1 MTPPPTQLPTANPLL
16 RTPPTGLPLA
26 EYTARRERV
35 LKELSKDKARPSAAV
50 VFAGDGG
57 GHLVGTWRP
66 ELNFLYLTG
75 IESEPGAAIIFDP
88 THPHPKR
95 RITLFLK
102 PLNPELEQW
111 DGYRDEISSHLRGQT
126 GFETVL
132 RTLALPG
139 FLAGSARRTK
149 KLACLQSFSPHTA
162 EPSPDLAVYQK
173 LCARIP
179 GCGIED
185 RSMLLPAM
193 RAIKSAAELGLMKK
207 AAAATAAGYKAAL
220 RVLKPN
226 VSEAAVQRA
235 LEQTY
240 VEHGAD
246 GPAYGSIVG
255 AGLNSTVLHYK
266 ANNQTCRAGE
276 VLLIDSGAQYGGYAC
291 DVTRTYAISG
301 KFNAKQQR
309 IYDIVLKAQLAA
321 IKAVKP
327 GKAMWQIDQPA
338 RDIIEKADGG
348 AYKDAYPHGIGHQ
361 LGLHVHDAD
370 PETELKPGMVITIEP
385 GIYLAAEKIGVRIED
400 DVLVTARGCEVLT
413 KAIPK

>member
-1 MTPPPTQLPTANPLL
+1 
-16 RTPPTGLPLA
+16 
-26 EYTARRERV
+26 
-35 LKELSKDKARPSAAV
+35 
-50 VFAGDGG
+50 
-57 GHLVGTWRP
+57 
-66 ELNFLYLTG
+66 
-75 IESEPGAAIIFDP
+75 
-88 THPHPKR
+88 
-95 RITLFLK
+95 
-102 PLNPELEQW
+102 
-111 DGYRDEISSHLRGQT
+111 
-126 GFETVL
+126 
-132 RTLALPG
+132 
-139 FLAGSARRTK
+139 
-149 KLACLQSFSPHTA
+149 
-162 EPSPDLAVYQK
+162 
-173 LCARIP
+173 
-179 GCGIED
+179 
-185 RSMLLPAM
+185 MLLPTM
-193 RAIKSAAELGLMKK
+193 RAVKSAAEIGLMRK

-220 RVLKPN
+220 KVLKPG

-235 LEQTY
+235 LEQMY

-266 ANNQTCRAGE
+266 ANNQVCRAGE

-291 DVTRTYAISG
+291 DVTRTYPISG
-301 KFNAKQQR
+301 KFSTKQQR
-309 IYDIVLKAQLAA
+309 VYDIVLKAQLAA

-327 GKAMWQIDQPA
+327 GKAMWEIDQPA

-400 DVLVTARGCEVLT
+400 DVLVTSRGCEVLT